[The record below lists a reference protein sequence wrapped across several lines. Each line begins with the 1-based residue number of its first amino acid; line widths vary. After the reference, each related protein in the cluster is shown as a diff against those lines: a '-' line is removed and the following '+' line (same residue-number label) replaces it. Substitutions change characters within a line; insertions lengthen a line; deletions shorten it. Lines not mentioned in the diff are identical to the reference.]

1 MAQNFDKE
9 KMETKKTLNQLT
21 AQIDDLEKVCNYFRN
36 SNCWLKTHLHCFN
49 QGKCNPREN

>member
-1 MAQNFDKE
+1 MAQNFDEE

-36 SNCWLKTHLHCFN
+36 SNCWLKTHLHCFKP
-49 QGKCNPREN
+49 GKCNPREN